1 MTAMITGEGGDGTLT
16 RYGLEEYV
24 ADCVIVLDQRVQ
36 DQIATRRLRV
46 VKYRGTVHGT
56 NEYPFVIGERGI
68 SVLPITSLQ
77 LDHRASRQRIP
88 TGIAQ
93 LDALLGGK
101 GVFRGS
107 SVLVSGS
114 PGTGKSSIASAFLLA
129 ACRRGERAML
139 FAYEESSA
147 QVLRNMAS
155 VGLDLT
161 EWLNKGLLRIVATRP
176 TLHGLEQHLVLMH
189 DAIGEFSPS
198 AVAVDPITN
207 LSLARDQADVKPT
220 LMRLIDFIKQRQIT
234 AFFTS
239 LANGGAPARDD
250 SEVGV
255 SSLMDTWLQLRNVE
269 FNGERNRLL
278 HILKSRGMAHS
289 NQVREFVLSDE
300 GLSLVEVYAG
310 ADRVLT
316 GTARVA
322 QEGLER
328 SASAGRREEHQH
340 RLRQLATRQ
349 QAIEAQIALLRA
361 QSDAEAAEVKFAVK
375 REAAQSRTSQRDAE
389 MMAALRSDGRPTNRR
404 TRRSK

>member
-1 MTAMITGEGGDGTLT
+1 
-16 RYGLEEYV
+16 
-24 ADCVIVLDQRVQ
+24 
-36 DQIATRRLRV
+36 
-46 VKYRGTVHGT
+46 
-56 NEYPFVIGERGI
+56 
-68 SVLPITSLQ
+68 
-77 LDHRASRQRIP
+77 
-88 TGIAQ
+88 
-93 LDALLGGK
+93 
-101 GVFRGS
+101 
-107 SVLVSGS
+107 
-114 PGTGKSSIASAFLLA
+114 
-129 ACRRGERAML
+129 
-139 FAYEESSA
+139 
-147 QVLRNMAS
+147 
-155 VGLDLT
+155 
-161 EWLNKGLLRIVATRP
+161 
-176 TLHGLEQHLVLMH
+176 MH
-189 DAIGEFSPS
+189 DAIDEFAPS

-207 LSLARDQADVKPT
+207 LSLARDQAEVKPT
-220 LMRLIDFIKQRQIT
+220 LMRLVDFIKQRQIT

-239 LANGGAPARDD
+239 LSSGGTPSRDD

-349 QAIEAQIALLRA
+349 QGIEAQIALLRA
-361 QSDAEAAEVKFAVK
+361 QADAEAAEVKFAVK
-375 REAAQSRTSQRDAE
+375 REAAQGRITQRDAE